1 MEREIVVVKKKKRER
16 EICTPK
22 FQKEKKNGDEWDE
35 DVEKK
40 KTCTKTWS
48 TKNQYEIS
56 LGECLISL
64 KKFLCMSE
72 YSEM

>member
-1 MEREIVVVKKKKRER
+1 MEREIVGVKKKERER
-16 EICTPK
+16 EK
-22 FQKEKKNGDEWDE
+22 FVLPSSKKKKNGDEWDE

-48 TKNQYEIS
+48 TKNQYKIS